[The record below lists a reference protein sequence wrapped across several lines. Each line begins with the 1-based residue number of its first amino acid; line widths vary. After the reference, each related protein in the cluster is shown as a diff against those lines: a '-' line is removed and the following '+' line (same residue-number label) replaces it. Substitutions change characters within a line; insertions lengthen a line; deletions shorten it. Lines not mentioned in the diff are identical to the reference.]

1 MVSLLV
7 HAALGV
13 VVIGWIVSSN
23 PKVFTRPAGGS
34 WFSLPECV
42 YYVVG
47 IASIALG
54 WYFNIRFVQQYA
66 HGAANPLWGPGSW
79 AEYVRLM
86 YHQPGGQFGRP
97 GLHHCQR
104 DPAAAVFHHRR
115 LPTWSAAALAVFRE
129 QPVHQFCI
137 RVRVLLRHHRTSA
150 PTRTFP
156 CDGRRLGGDW
166 LGGPPPQASARDI
179 DVDISESHSSQPTGE
194 VRRGDRSVGV
204 GDVY

>member
-54 WYFNIRFVQQYA
+54 W
-66 HGAANPLWGPGSW
+66 
-79 AEYVRLM
+79 
-86 YHQPGGQFGRP
+86 
-97 GLHHCQR
+97 
-104 DPAAAVFHHRR
+104 
-115 LPTWSAAALAVFRE
+115 
-129 QPVHQFCI
+129 
-137 RVRVLLRHHRTSA
+137 
-150 PTRTFP
+150 
-156 CDGRRLGGDW
+156 
-166 LGGPPPQASARDI
+166 
-179 DVDISESHSSQPTGE
+179 
-194 VRRGDRSVGV
+194 
-204 GDVY
+204 

>member
-54 WYFNIRFVQQYA
+54 GTSTFVLCSSTRTEPPTLS
-66 HGAANPLWGPGSW
+66 G
-79 AEYVRLM
+79 V
-86 YHQPGGQFGRP
+86 
-97 GLHHCQR
+97 
-104 DPAAAVFHHRR
+104 PAAGR
-115 LPTWSAAALAVFRE
+115 S
-129 QPVHQFCI
+129 
-137 RVRVLLRHHRTSA
+137 TS
-150 PTRTFP
+150 
-156 CDGRRLGGDW
+156 G
-166 LGGPPPQASARDI
+166 
-179 DVDISESHSSQPTGE
+179 
-194 VRRGDRSVGV
+194 
-204 GDVY
+204 

>member
-86 YHQPGGQFGRP
+86 FTNRRP
-97 GLHHCQR
+97 VR
-104 DPAAAVFHHRR
+104 PARTTP
-115 LPTWSAAALAVFRE
+115 LPT
-129 QPVHQFCI
+129 
-137 RVRVLLRHHRTSA
+137 
-150 PTRTFP
+150 
-156 CDGRRLGGDW
+156 
-166 LGGPPPQASARDI
+166 
-179 DVDISESHSSQPTGE
+179 
-194 VRRGDRSVGV
+194 
-204 GDVY
+204 

>member
-86 YHQPGGQFGRP
+86 FTNPAASSAGQDYTIANV
-97 GLHHCQR
+97 

>member
-54 WYFNIRFVQQYA
+54 WYFNIRFVQQYRTEPPTLS
-66 HGAANPLWGPGSW
+66 G
-79 AEYVRLM
+79 V
-86 YHQPGGQFGRP
+86 
-97 GLHHCQR
+97 
-104 DPAAAVFHHRR
+104 PAAGR
-115 LPTWSAAALAVFRE
+115 S
-129 QPVHQFCI
+129 
-137 RVRVLLRHHRTSA
+137 TS
-150 PTRTFP
+150 
-156 CDGRRLGGDW
+156 G
-166 LGGPPPQASARDI
+166 
-179 DVDISESHSSQPTGE
+179 
-194 VRRGDRSVGV
+194 
-204 GDVY
+204 

>member
-86 YHQPGGQFGRP
+86 FTN
-97 GLHHCQR
+97 
-104 DPAAAVFHHRR
+104 PAASSAGQAYTIANVIL
-115 LPTWSAAALAVFRE
+115 LPLFST
-129 QPVHQFCI
+129 
-137 RVRVLLRHHRTSA
+137 T
-150 PTRTFP
+150 
-156 CDGRRLGGDW
+156 DGY
-166 LGGPPPQASARDI
+166 
-179 DVDISESHSSQPTGE
+179 
-194 VRRGDRSVGV
+194 RRGLRRPWLYFVSSLFTSFAFAFAFYFATIERQHRHERSRATVGA
-204 GDVY
+204 